1 MTKGRSGLIGGVLAI
16 CVVVTHSWADEHAA
30 DKENAELVAAAK
42 AAYAAADDD
51 FRNFRCIVD
60 EVYVWSQRL
69 MEAEGGANSGAAAGH
84 AERMRS
90 LHAFV
95 QHLQE
100 KQPQPVNRALLATR
114 YYVLEAEAKQDG
126 G

>member
-1 MTKGRSGLIGGVLAI
+1 MTKGCWGLVVGVLAM
-16 CVVVTHSWADEHAA
+16 CVVVTHSWADEQAA
-30 DKENAELVAAAK
+30 EKKNAELIASAK

-51 FRNFRCIVD
+51 FRNFRCVVD

-69 MEAEGGANSGAAAGH
+69 MDAEGGANSGAAAGH
-84 AERMRS
+84 AERMRN

-114 YYVLEAEAKQDG
+114 YYVLEAEANLRRD
-126 G
+126 